1 MADDQP
7 RRFFDPLHQL
17 VKTQYGP
24 EAGASCDICLSK
36 LAGLGGHS
44 CSACNIDLH
53 DACAGYFKETTSFF
67 AHPWHTLKLSRIPHP
82 SASSPVRWSCDL
94 CLEECRPGSFVYRC
108 IQCLFDVHPLCTML
122 PQTIRSPLH
131 PEHDLRMVPSGG
143 NYCSACEKSL
153 PVWRYVCGGH
163 CVVRLHIDCV
173 SGETTTSAGQGDAA
187 AADATGANGSHT
199 AGRRPRRRTVIA
211 KFLLKTSFR
220 IAVNAATGGLGSPVL
235 DVLAAIFN

>member
-1 MADDQP
+1 M
-7 RRFFDPLHQL
+7 
-17 VKTQYGP
+17 KTQYGR

-67 AHPWHTLKLSRIPHP
+67 AHPRHTLKLSRIPHP

-122 PQTIRSPLH
+122 PQMIRSPLH
-131 PEHDLRMVPSGG
+131 PSARPTPSDLTPVTSTPPTDSTIVVSEPAAPSA
-143 NYCSACEKSL
+143 S
-153 PVWRYVCGGH
+153 P
-163 CVVRLHIDCV
+163 
-173 SGETTTSAGQGDAA
+173 TSAAPTTPLEQKSSS
-187 AADATGANGSHT
+187 AD
-199 AGRRPRRRTVIA
+199 
-211 KFLLKTSFR
+211 
-220 IAVNAATGGLGSPVL
+220 
-235 DVLAAIFN
+235 DD